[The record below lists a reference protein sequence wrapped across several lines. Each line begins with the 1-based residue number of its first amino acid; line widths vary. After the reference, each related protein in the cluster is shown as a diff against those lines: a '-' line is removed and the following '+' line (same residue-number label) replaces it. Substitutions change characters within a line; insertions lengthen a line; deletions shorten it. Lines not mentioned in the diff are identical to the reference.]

1 MYVDHRGLGRSDKP
15 HDPDAYA
22 MSLRA
27 ADAVAVIDEL
37 DIERAHFI
45 GMSWEAGSASA
56 SVITLL
62 NACCRSS
69 SAASSPT
76 LGLTAL

>member
-45 GMSWEAGSASA
+45 GMSWGG
-56 SVITLL
+56 
-62 NACCRSS
+62 R
-69 SAASSPT
+69 
-76 LGLTAL
+76 LGFW